1 MVRSSTAVI
10 LALICIVQF
19 QYGTVFLLCR
29 VQFDL
34 ISVFANFAEIV
45 CNSEFSIN
53 LNESRLNLM
62 FSFNLFSSIYFTFT
76 HIQFVEISFVSVKH
90 SDLQFTHLL
99 RARTTN
105 RISHT
110 KILCIW
116 MCLLEPK
123 QFFYTLIL
131 CNYERKTVRYANV
144 LVRLYIQWPCLIWSW
159 MWQCLCVREYECE
172 CVHTKLFD

>member
-29 VQFDL
+29 VQFDF

-53 LNESRLNLM
+53 LNESRLNVM

-90 SDLQFTHLL
+90 SDLQF
-99 RARTTN
+99 
-105 RISHT
+105 
-110 KILCIW
+110 
-116 MCLLEPK
+116 
-123 QFFYTLIL
+123 YTLTTRSNNKQNITHKNSVYL
-131 CNYERKTVRYANV
+131 NV
-144 LVRLYIQWPCLIWSW
+144 FVGAQAVLLHIDFVQL
-159 MWQCLCVREYECE
+159 
-172 CVHTKLFD
+172 